1 MEQVLLTTTIV
12 AVCALYA
19 AWMLM
24 PAAGTALVSA
34 RRAGRAVAEG
44 VSPTRIAP
52 YAIAPTGCACDGC
65 DRSALAKPAAK
76 EAKAL
81 GAGPS
86 ASISPITF
94 HPRRKR

>member
-1 MEQVLLTTTIV
+1 MEQLLFTTAIV
-12 AVCALYA
+12 AVCALCA

-24 PAAGTALVSA
+24 PAAGRRWFVRGLLAAPLPKDLADAL
-34 RRAGRAVAEG
+34 
-44 VSPTRIAP
+44 TP
-52 YAIAPTGCACDGC
+52 YATAPTGCACDGC

-86 ASISPITF
+86 VSISPITF

>member
-1 MEQVLLTTTIV
+1 MEQVLLTTAIV

-24 PAAGTALVSA
+24 PAAA
-34 RRAGRAVAEG
+34 RRWFVRG
-44 VSPTRIAP
+44 VLAAPLPKEFADAIAP